1 MKSKAPLALMEQLVM
16 VLVFALAAALC
27 VQAFFASD
35 RMSRQGE
42 ARDRAV
48 LLAQNTAEYL
58 KEYGKEYGA
67 EQTAQTLAQAL
78 GGTAETPERVCVY
91 LDGELSEDRP
101 APENAAYLLR
111 VELEDAQCGG
121 RLGRAEISVYQAGAA
136 EPLFSIPAAWQEGED
151 AQA

>member
-58 KEYGKEYGA
+58 KEYGA

-91 LDGELSEDRP
+91 LDGELSED
-101 APENAAYLLR
+101 AAYLLR

-121 RLGRAEISVYQAGAA
+121 RLGRAEVSVYQAEAA